1 MSFVHLTREKVSF
14 VNMALAAYLAFD
26 RTGELTMWLKALLQ
40 WLDRRKEISEE
51 YRAEEHRTR
60 RECREV
66 ELRQAQVTPWYLPP
80 L

>member
-1 MSFVHLTREKVSF
+1 
-14 VNMALAAYLAFD
+14 
-26 RTGELTMWLKALLQ
+26 MWLKALLQ

-51 YRAEEHRTR
+51 CRAEEHRAR